1 MFAAPLL
8 FLLSTTPAVSSV
20 TVFGRDANI
29 ATPVAGRVVA
39 VLGNVRIDSRVAG
52 DVIVWGGDVTFGPD
66 GAVLGN
72 LSIFG
77 GRLRA
82 PGNRTL
88 PVAGTVST
96 PGSLLRLYLEE
107 LHRAPWESPA
117 RFAISTGLRLIGLAA
132 WLGVSLLLLYFL
144 GSPFARAAAAAEKD
158 WAGSLAAGT
167 LAVAALFLAAA
178 AALAL
183 LPADLSVPLALA
195 AAAVGVAAK
204 VFGMGAL
211 FLLLGQKLTRTVAPA
226 RRPAALAAG
235 FAALAAASLVPFV
248 GGVIWA
254 AASVVAVGVAVA
266 SRFGTPR
273 LRIALP

>member
-1 MFAAPLL
+1 MFVAPLL
-8 FLLSTTPAVSSV
+8 FLLSTAPAASSV

-39 VLGNVRIDSRVAG
+39 VLANVRIDSRVAG

-66 GAVLGN
+66 GEVLGN

-77 GRLRA
+77 GTLRA
-82 PGNRTL
+82 PGRTV

-107 LHRAPWESPA
+107 LHRAPWGSPA

-167 LAVAALFLAAA
+167 LAVATLFLTAA

-254 AASVVAVGVAVA
+254 VASVVAVGVAVA